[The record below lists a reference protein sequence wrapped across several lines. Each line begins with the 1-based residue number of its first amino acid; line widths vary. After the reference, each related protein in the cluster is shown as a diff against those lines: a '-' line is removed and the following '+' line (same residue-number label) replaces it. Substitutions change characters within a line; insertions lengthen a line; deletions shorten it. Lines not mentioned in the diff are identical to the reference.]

1 MDPFQSPQY
10 LQIFRWRCQ
19 FPPVMQYCMLTM
31 GNEVHA
37 FPYRHRRVEAHQKS
51 GDHLSEQF
59 VRYDIADETQHVRF
73 GNRWLPEML
82 KHVGEKRPL
91 KRYIAD
97 VIKVWEDQYRTGKL
111 PINVE

>member
-1 MDPFQSPQY
+1 
-10 LQIFRWRCQ
+10 
-19 FPPVMQYCMLTM
+19 MLTM

-51 GDHLSEQF
+51 GDQLSEQF

-73 GNRWLPEML
+73 GNRWLPELL

-91 KRYIAD
+91 KQYVAD
-97 VIKVWEDQYRTGKL
+97 ALDVWRGQYLTGKL
-111 PINVE
+111 SINVE